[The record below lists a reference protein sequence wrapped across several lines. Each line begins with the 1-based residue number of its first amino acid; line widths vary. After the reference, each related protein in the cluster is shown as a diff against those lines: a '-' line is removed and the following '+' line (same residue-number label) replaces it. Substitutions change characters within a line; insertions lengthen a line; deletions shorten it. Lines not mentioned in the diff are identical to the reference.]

1 MSKRV
6 SQQDTLLEP
15 VAPDQLEIA
24 RLARRARPSGSE
36 DQPQE
41 SRAAVVRVGVWLD
54 RARLGISDDPMMFR
68 LKMALIQGLRR
79 RFRYS
84 IIDIDD
90 IELER
95 EHEGATHVE
104 IEPHAPD
111 ALKRAI
117 AVVERVLRWERWRT

>member
-6 SQQDTLLEP
+6 PQQDKLLEP

-24 RLARRARPSGSE
+24 KLARRARPSGS
-36 DQPQE
+36 DDPAQE

-54 RARLGISDDPMMFR
+54 RTRLGIKDDPMMFR

-84 IIDIDD
+84 IIDVDD
-90 IELER
+90 IELGQ
-95 EHEGATHVE
+95 EHGGATHVE

-111 ALKRAI
+111 ALKRAV